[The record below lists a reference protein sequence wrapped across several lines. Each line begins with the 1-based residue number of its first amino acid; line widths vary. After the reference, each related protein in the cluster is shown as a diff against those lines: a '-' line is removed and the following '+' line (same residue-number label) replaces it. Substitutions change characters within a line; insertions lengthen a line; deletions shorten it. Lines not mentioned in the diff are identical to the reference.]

1 MLHIKFR
8 YADAY
13 SNWQWREQECTV
25 SSVSECIKIYG
36 LDVDCEYEII
46 SIEEVS

>member
-8 YADAY
+8 YADEW
-13 SNWQWREQECTV
+13 SNWEWRNQECWV

-36 LDVDCEYEII
+36 LGQGCEYEIL
-46 SIEEVS
+46 SVEEE